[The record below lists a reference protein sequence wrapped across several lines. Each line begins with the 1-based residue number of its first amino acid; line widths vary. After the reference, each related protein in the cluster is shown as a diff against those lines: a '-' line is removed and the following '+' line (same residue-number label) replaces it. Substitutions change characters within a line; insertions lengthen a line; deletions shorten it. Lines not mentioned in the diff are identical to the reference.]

1 MCDDLLGRFVEKDDV
16 IFHSLPVAAVPDLH
30 PAVHTSDTP
39 RLACVIADKN
49 GTIRWDTFGLSDFI
63 HPSKD

>member
-1 MCDDLLGRFVEKDDV
+1 MCDVLLSRFDKKDDV
-16 IFHSLPVAAVPDLH
+16 VFHSLPLTTVHDLH

-39 RLACVIADKN
+39 RLACVIADRN

-63 HPSKD
+63 HPSKN